1 MWQPAKVLA
10 AQLRKLGAQPQTF
23 VGLGDVEAGDVEKD
37 FGEWGE
43 KMLYKIGKMKIT
55 EMEERNARQNGGFK
69 KTAKEKVVE
78 EKVVEEKVVEEKK
91 VEKHDC
97 GEDSCA
103 CKGDNNDNNNEE
115 EGGGCCSNNN
125 NNNDSDAES
134 DYEEYSAEESSDG
147 ESAQESDVDDEDTDL
162 IIDLNGEDEDGN
174 KIDGE
179 EGGGGGVVDL
189 EDMGGIMKS
198 QSGDNDNAKKKKT
211 PGEMVTPKQAK
222 SLKKEGYK
230 LIGTHSAVKMCR

>member
-78 EKVVEEKVVEEKK
+78 EKVVEEKK

-115 EGGGCCSNNN
+115 EGGGC
-125 NNNDSDAES
+125 
-134 DYEEYSAEESSDG
+134 
-147 ESAQESDVDDEDTDL
+147 
-162 IIDLNGEDEDGN
+162 
-174 KIDGE
+174 
-179 EGGGGGVVDL
+179 
-189 EDMGGIMKS
+189 
-198 QSGDNDNAKKKKT
+198 
-211 PGEMVTPKQAK
+211 
-222 SLKKEGYK
+222 
-230 LIGTHSAVKMCR
+230 